1 MSDDHQR
8 TAWGARWIDSLER
21 LATAWQ
27 ARLPRG
33 RDYADKGHVISL
45 SVTSGRIAAKV
56 QGSRSKP
63 YSTSIDV
70 GTFRDGDWERMASRL
85 ASQARWSAELLA
97 GHIPNDTEVLFNLE
111 NLNLFPVRNS
121 EMLGNCSCPDKSKPC
136 KHIAAVHYAFGNA
149 LDRDPF
155 LLFQL
160 RGLDQT
166 SMVKMFRK
174 AWFGASAST
183 ETAGEVMGTA
193 ELGMSVMPLMAD
205 RFNRSPES
213 VDAMSF
219 NMLSS
224 GGQPMLILSR
234 LGSPP
239 SWSFPISIIE
249 MVGDIYQ
256 SATELAMQVA
266 LAEPVRQELVDGDL
280 DDLDGDFDFDPDL
293 EDYDEFD
300 DGDEDGEDETDL
312 PLPPVASDYK
322 ALTSD
327 DRVIDGRAF
336 AFPGS
341 APPTAA
347 SPSAFSPS
355 ADLFLPKSLAAITDA
370 PGYKPTAPKEDE
382 RSSVLIR
389 KGIAAVQRRRTK
401 KGTTSTLKS
410 STESTPVIPSS
421 PPATPVS
428 SAPPQAPRPGLP
440 GSVVAVTPK
449 SEQGGPP
456 VVRRRK
462 KPGAEPAV
470 AASEPPSAPAPAEAS
485 LPALELPAAQATQRA
500 KGRRVVAM
508 TPDAPVAPSSAAESE
523 AEAGAAVR
531 RRKPRTV
538 NQDAVV
544 AEISTLA
551 GPDLRKL
558 EQTCRTALDSG
569 NGKAAMD
576 SARKLWDFES
586 NETRFLMMM
595 SAAELAGCA
604 REVVSSEADKAQV
617 SALRSGRMTIAEMLL
632 LMTAGRMEVV
642 ARLFEGMGDDAWLQD
657 ELAYTFIPYSL
668 VCAIGDDKDI
678 PESTSLLRLWDEVFS
693 RGEKLFDGM
702 DNPPAPLGVWLQ
714 WALDEFGISGDAQ
727 EAQIDACKSLIDRL
741 ARSRGL
747 INTDQRSVQAAALIG
762 GLLETL
768 TMIER
773 PDEGRSFLA
782 SVRPLISSRRR
793 IARALEE
800 VLEASALLDD

>member
-70 GTFRDGDWERMASRL
+70 GTFREPDWERMASRL

-97 GHIPNDTEVLFNLE
+97 GHIPNDTEKLFSLE

-166 SMVKMFRK
+166 AMVKMFRK
-174 AWFGASAST
+174 AWFGPAANT
-183 ETAGEVMGTA
+183 DTAGEVMGTA
-193 ELGMSVMPLMAD
+193 ELGMPVMPLMAD
-205 RFNRSPES
+205 RFNRSPEA
-213 VDAMSF
+213 VEAMSF

-256 SATELAMQVA
+256 AATELAMQVA
-266 LAEPVRQELVDGDL
+266 LAEPVREELVEGDL
-280 DDLDGDFDFDPDL
+280 DDLDGDFDFDSDDD
-293 EDYDEFD
+293 DYDDFD
-300 DGDEDGEDETDL
+300 DDEDDVDDE
-312 PLPPVASDYK
+312 PEVAAPPAASDYK

-336 AFPGS
+336 AFPGAAG
-341 APPTAA
+341 APPT
-347 SPSAFSPS
+347 SPPAFSPS
-355 ADLFLPKSLAAITDA
+355 ADLFLPKSLAAITDT
-370 PGYKPTAPKEDE
+370 PGYKPPAPKEDE

-389 KGIAAVQRRRTK
+389 KGIATVQKRRTK

-410 STESTPVIPSS
+410 STESTPVIAS
-421 PPATPVS
+421 PPPAITVEP
-428 SAPPQAPRPGLP
+428 PRPGLP
-440 GSVVAVTPK
+440 GSVVPVTPA
-449 SEQGGPP
+449 SADAGPP

-462 KPGAEPAV
+462 KPGSEPAV
-470 AASEPPSAPAPAEAS
+470 AASVAAESAPAT
-485 LPALELPAAQATQRA
+485 PAASDDAAIPAPMVRT

-508 TPDAPVAPSSAAESE
+508 TPDDDASGADASPAEEIAAPP
-523 AEAGAAVR
+523 VR
-531 RRKPRTV
+531 RRKTKSV
-538 NQDAVV
+538 NQAGVV
-544 AEISTLA
+544 QEIPTLV
-551 GPDLRKL
+551 GPDLEKL
-558 EQTCRTALDSG
+558 EATCREALDSG
-569 NGKAAMD
+569 QGDAAME
-576 SARKLWDFES
+576 SARKLWELES
-586 NETRFLMMM
+586 NETHFLMMM
-595 SAAELAGCA
+595 AAAELAGCA
-604 REVVSSEADKAQV
+604 RTVVSAEADRAQV
-617 SALRSGRMTIAEMLL
+617 SALRTGRMTLAEMLL

-657 ELAYTFIPYSL
+657 ELALIFIPYSL

-678 PESTSLLRLWDEVFS
+678 PEGTTLLKLWDEVFS
-693 RGEKLFDGM
+693 RGETLFGGM

-714 WALDEFGISGDAQ
+714 WSLDEFGISGDAQ
-727 EAQIDACKSLIDRL
+727 EAQLDACKSLIDRL

-768 TMIER
+768 TLVDR

-782 SVRPLISSRRR
+782 TVRPLISSRRR
-793 IARALEE
+793 IVRALEE
-800 VLEASALLDD
+800 VVEASALLDD